1 MGKSAKLAL
10 KIVPWSIVGLLALA
24 GMTLALLSDPAKFL
38 QFIITGISVGMV
50 YALIALGFALIWKSS
65 SVANL
70 ALGQIVLISAWFNYS
85 MFVDRGL
92 PVYLAFLLV
101 IVFSVFLGWIIE
113 RLTLRPLIGQPI
125 LSLIAVTLGVGYFLE
140 GLVTFIWPQSTAGFG
155 DKQIFPKDVIHI
167 GPAVISQEYAWVILI
182 CLIIFVLLTL
192 FFRYHKMGIAMRAT
206 ADDQMAVQ
214 ACGIPV
220 TKVFSTSWMLAC
232 MVAAIGGVLISSIGG
247 ISHGL
252 VETGLKSF
260 SVVILGGLDS
270 FIGAMVAG
278 PIIGL
283 AETVGGGYLGTIIS
297 WGGIR
302 DIIPFVI
309 IIIVMTF
316 KPYGLFGEKR
326 IERI

>member
-1 MGKSAKLAL
+1 MAEL
-10 KIVPWSIVGLLALA
+10 
-24 GMTLALLSDPAKFL
+24 L

-85 MFVDRGL
+85 MFIDRGL
-92 PVYLAFLLV
+92 PILLALLLV
-101 IVFSVFLGWIIE
+101 IIFAIILGWVIE
-113 RLTLRPLIGQPI
+113 RFALRPLIAQPI
-125 LSLIAVTLGVGYFLE
+125 LSLIAVTLGIGYFLE
-140 GLVTFIWPQSTAGFG
+140 GLVTFIWPSSTAGFG
-155 DKQIFPKDVIHI
+155 EKHIFPRQVVHI
-167 GPAVISQEYAWVILI
+167 GPAVISQEYLWVIGI
-182 CLIIFVLLTL
+182 CLLVFILLTL

-220 TKVFSTSWMLAC
+220 TRVFSTSWMFAC
-232 MVAAIGGVLISSIGG
+232 VVAAIGGILISSISG
-247 ISHGL
+247 ITHGL
-252 VETGLKSF
+252 VETGLKAF

-270 FIGAMVAG
+270 FIGCIVAG

-283 AETVGGGYLGTIIS
+283 AENLGGGYLTTYLWSGV
-297 WGGIR
+297 R

-309 IIIVMTF
+309 IIIVMII